1 MLTFQELQEASLTEA
16 STELEQVLVSI
27 CGGKTPKKKFTNVL
41 KQAQK
46 NGFETAEEL
55 GEAILNDAK
64 ISLKSSNPRMAENGP
79 TDPDWEGDNNT
90 SKTDIHLGKYDISLK
105 SGSAALMSGGAKESR
120 ATFKAALEH
129 AKTSFQ
135 GDLAAIA

>member
-16 STELEQVLVSI
+16 STELEQVLVSV
-27 CGGKTPKKKFTNVL
+27 CGGKTPKKKFSNVL

-55 GEAILNDAK
+55 GEAILKDAG
-64 ISLKSSNPRMAENGP
+64 ISLNSSARMSENGP

-105 SGSAALMSGGAKESR
+105 SI
-120 ATFKAALEH
+120 H
-129 AKTSFQ
+129 AHFHKSTMLLNVLLVRPGMASNPHF
-135 GDLAAIA
+135 L